1 MKEHVLAI
9 RTSDILKEKN
19 SIQEAF
25 KKSLKGFLS
34 MLPMLLAIILLL
46 GIFDIYISRDILA
59 SFFISN
65 IFVDTITGTLMG
77 GVLTGNPMISYILG
91 GELTDAGISLFAV
104 TAFILSWV
112 TIGIV
117 QLPAEVEIF
126 GFRFT
131 FYRTI
136 FTFITTILVSLLTVI
151 TVNWILS

>member
-1 MKEHVLAI
+1 
-9 RTSDILKEKN
+9 LKEKN
-19 SIQEAF
+19 NIKEAF
-25 KKSLKGFLS
+25 NKSLKGFIS
-34 MLPMLLAIILLL
+34 MLPMLIAILLLL
-46 GIFDIYISRDILA
+46 GIFDVYITKDILL

-65 IFVDTITGTLMG
+65 NFVDTITGTLLG

-91 GELTDAGISLFAV
+91 GELTDAGVSLYAV

-112 TIGIV
+112 TIGLV

-131 FYRTI
+131 FYRTL
-136 FTFITTILVSLLTVI
+136 FTFITTVLVSLSTVL

>member
-1 MKEHVLAI
+1 
-9 RTSDILKEKN
+9 LKEKN
-19 SIQEAF
+19 NIKEAF
-25 KKSLKGFLS
+25 NKSLKGFLS
-34 MLPMLLAIILLL
+34 MLPMLIAILLLL
-46 GIFDIYISRDILA
+46 GIFDVYITKDILL

-65 IFVDTITGTLMG
+65 NFVDTITGTLLG

-91 GELTDAGISLFAV
+91 GELTDAGVSLYAV

-112 TIGIV
+112 TIGLV

-131 FYRTI
+131 FYRTL
-136 FTFITTILVSLLTVI
+136 FTFITTVLVSLSTVL